1 LEGTVPVKSYLTYPK
16 PGRLDEV
23 VAALS
28 ALDGCEVFPST
39 THDVLILL
47 TDTPTDDAENALEN
61 ALHQVPGIQCLAL
74 VSGAEPNLIQI
85 DSSQEARA

>member
-1 LEGTVPVKSYLTYPK
+1 VPIKSYLTYPD
-16 PGRLDEV
+16 PGRLNEV
-23 VAALS
+23 TDALNS
-28 ALDGCEVFPST
+28 LDGCEVFPST

-47 TDTPTDDAENALEN
+47 TDTPTDDAEIALEN

-85 DSSQEARA
+85 EPAQEARA

>member
-1 LEGTVPVKSYLTYPK
+1 MPVKSYLTYPK
-16 PGRLDEV
+16 PGRLSEV
-23 VAALS
+23 VAALNS
-28 ALDGCEVFPST
+28 LDGCEVYPST

-47 TDTPTDDAENALEN
+47 TDTPTDDADTALED

-85 DSSQEARA
+85 ESAQETSS